1 MIAQTIPPD
10 FKEFTK
16 GFPTRDNCDLS
27 DPYQMFLWM
36 FVALPYVKG
45 GPLIMPIDY
54 YQFVSRRL
62 HDLGAMLQCPS
73 CGHANAPTLKYQA
86 PLATDPNWMTSP
98 GKWVPVDTPDN
109 DVRPPAAKA
118 ADQLMTQQQAE
129 LLKELLGRLTPEQ
142 RKALIDSENE
152 S

>member
-1 MIAQTIPPD
+1 
-10 FKEFTK
+10 
-16 GFPTRDNCDLS
+16 
-27 DPYQMFLWM
+27 
-36 FVALPYVKG
+36 
-45 GPLIMPIDY
+45 
-54 YQFVSRRL
+54 
-62 HDLGAMLQCPS
+62 
-73 CGHANAPTLKYQA
+73 
-86 PLATDPNWMTSP
+86 MTSP